1 MTAPNSD
8 CAIDLN
14 AVALDR
20 RPQPAGQL
28 RSGAMYLLIAVIVSL
43 RAHDMGAAVGDSGE
57 KMEQTHFVSS
67 QLQLAPINHVGCSV
81 IQLNPQIMLNDM
93 S

>member
-20 RPQPAGQL
+20 SSQPAGQL
-28 RSGAMYLLIAVIVSL
+28 RSDAMYLLIAVIVSL
-43 RAHDMGAAVGDSGE
+43 RADDIGAGVGDSGE
-57 KMEQTHFVSS
+57 KMEQTHCFPFSHR
-67 QLQLAPINHVGCSV
+67 PIV
-81 IQLNPQIMLNDM
+81 ICIVCQ
-93 S
+93 

>member
-1 MTAPNSD
+1 MTAPHSD

-20 RPQPAGQL
+20 RPQPAGQQ

-43 RAHDMGAAVGDSGE
+43 RTHDIGAGVGDSGE
-57 KMEQTHFVSS
+57 KMEQTHFVS
-67 QLQLAPINHVGCSV
+67 I
-81 IQLNPQIMLNDM
+81 
-93 S
+93 

>member
-20 RPQPAGQL
+20 RPQPAGHS
-28 RSGAMYLLIAVIVSL
+28 SGAMYFLIAVIVSL
-43 RAHDMGAAVGDSGE
+43 RAHDIGSGVGDSGE
-57 KMEQTHFVSS
+57 KMERTYFVS
-67 QLQLAPINHVGCSV
+67 
-81 IQLNPQIMLNDM
+81 IQPYSNLFRLM
-93 S
+93 SIEK